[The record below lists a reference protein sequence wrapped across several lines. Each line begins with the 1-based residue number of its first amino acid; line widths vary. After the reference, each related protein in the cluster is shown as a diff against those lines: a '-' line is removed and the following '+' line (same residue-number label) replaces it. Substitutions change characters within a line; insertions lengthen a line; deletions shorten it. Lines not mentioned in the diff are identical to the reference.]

1 MVPRSLRLLQ
11 GSGADSGCAAE
22 VFLVITMSSV
32 NKVCPEFV
40 MPQTPFLLS
49 ISVRES
55 FSAPYTRPLQ
65 KPQGAGHPFIH

>member
-1 MVPRSLRLLQ
+1 LRFLP
-11 GSGADSGCAAE
+11 GAGADSDCAAE
-22 VFLVITMSSV
+22 VFLVIMMLSV
-32 NKVCPEFV
+32 NQVCPEFV
-40 MPQTPFLLS
+40 MPQTRLALS